1 MLRKS
6 MIGRAVPAMC
16 ACIFG
21 GFALLSTLMPLAAQV
36 STADILGTVSDSSGA
51 VLVDAKITVEN
62 PDTNLI
68 RTATTNG
75 SGNYVISLLPAGRY
89 NIKVEHPGFRAAN
102 LNSIVLAIGDRA
114 RQDIRLEVGQATES
128 VEVSAQAAALQSDSA
143 VVGNLITDR
152 VVQDTP
158 LNGRNFVRLAQLGAG
173 TNESVPN
180 AMSSGNR
187 PDDRRRTSAVSVNG
201 QRDYA
206 NSYLIDG
213 MDDNERYIGTIM
225 VKPSEDAL
233 QEFRVDTN
241 SYAAEVGRTA
251 GGVVNLITKSGTNS
265 LHGSLFEF
273 FRNEHLDAKNYFVGA
288 TAANPPYK
296 QNQFGGSI
304 GGPIKKDKTFF
315 FADYEGLR
323 LRQGITY
330 ASTVPTLAMHSGN
343 FAGLPPIYDPTTGT
357 SSATR
362 LPFVNNQI
370 LPARMNSTGLALL
383 NLYPLPT
390 SGGLTNNFTLSPVRA
405 QRDDTF
411 DTKIDH
417 MFSERNQF
425 FARYSFN
432 DTNSF
437 KPGQLPEVNGIFAG
451 GDAGQYAGTAR
462 QRAQQ
467 AVASYIH
474 TFTPTLLLDL
484 KASYSRY
491 VVRTTPLNYLSNVN
505 SKIGIPGTN
514 IDSDSSG
521 LSPIGVAGYV
531 GLGDPT
537 SVPLATINNLFQY
550 RGSLTYIRGSHQ
562 IKIGGDLRRR
572 QLTPFQSTSSK
583 GQFLFDTG
591 YTNNSSV
598 PGSGN
603 SVASLLLGYPT
614 TETRTKLLVE
624 QGFRSWEFAGYLQD
638 DWRAT
643 HWLTLNLGVRW
654 EVFTP
659 FTEVA
664 NRAAN
669 LADIAS
675 GKILIAGQNGVGP
688 TVGVPT
694 DWHSFAPR
702 IGFAATVAPK
712 TVLRG
717 GFGISF
723 WPPNTGT
730 GSNSV
735 FRDPPFTSVLALTNS
750 GNLISQ
756 GLPSPVATDPNNPTG
771 TIYNVANNIT
781 NPYVEQFNLTL
792 QRELI
797 GGLVFNIGYVG
808 AMSRHVVFNY
818 NADLAPPGDPKTIQ
832 QRRPYYAQMPNV
844 SVIQRV
850 NSTGNQEYNS
860 LQTGLEHRFSK
871 GFSLATNY
879 TWSHNIDDNPATG
892 GGTLFSVYFPQL
904 ETNFK
909 NERGDSDIDIRQ
921 RFNIIASYRLPF
933 GNRLTGL
940 PGVLVKG
947 WAFNGVATAQ
957 TGNVE
962 TIQTSS
968 NLAGTGQ
975 TADRPNATGIPVEGG
990 IYGNGTSSVNNW
1002 FNKAAFVLNAPQTIG
1017 NLGRNTVR
1025 GPDAV
1030 NVDFSAFK
1038 EFQPRERMTLQ
1049 FRAEMFNIL
1058 NHPNLGMPN
1067 NVFNT
1072 SAFGVIG
1079 STGNYLARNIQ
1090 FALKLL
1096 F

>member
-1 MLRKS
+1 MLEKS
-6 MIGRAVPAMC
+6 MIGRALPLGR

-21 GFALLSTLMPLAAQV
+21 VLAVVLCLLPLAAQV
-36 STADILGTVSDSSGA
+36 STADILGTITDSSGA

-62 PDTNLI
+62 PETNLV
-68 RTATTNG
+68 RTATTNS

-89 NIKVEHPGFRAAN
+89 NIKVEHTGFRAAN
-102 LNSIVLAIGDRA
+102 LNSIALATGDRT

-128 VEVSAQAAALQSDSA
+128 VEVSAQASALQSDSA

-251 GGVVNLITKSGTNS
+251 GGVVNLITKSGTNTF
-265 LHGSLFEF
+265 HGSLFEF
-273 FRNEHLDAKNYFVGA
+273 FRNQHLDAKNYFV
-288 TAANPPYK
+288 AAAAPNPPYK

-315 FADYEGLR
+315 FVDYEGLR

-343 FAGLPPIYDPTTGT
+343 FAGQPQIYDPTTGT
-357 SSATR
+357 SAATR
-362 LPFVNNQI
+362 QPFSNNQI
-370 LPARMNSTGLALL
+370 PVSKWNPTGLALL

-390 SGGLTNNFTLSPVRA
+390 TTGLTNNFTLSPVRA

-411 DTKIDH
+411 DTKVDH
-417 MFSERNQF
+417 MFNERNQF

-432 DTNSF
+432 DTNSL
-437 KPGQLPEVNGIFAG
+437 KPGQLPVTNGIFAG
-451 GDAGQYAGTAR
+451 GDTGQFAGTAR

-474 TFTPTLLLDL
+474 TFTPSLLLDL

-491 VVRTTPLNYLSNVN
+491 VVRTTPLNYLNNVN

-514 IDSDSSG
+514 IDADSSG

-550 RGSLTYIRGSHQ
+550 RGSVTYIHGSHQ
-562 IKIGGDLRRR
+562 IKMGGDLRRR

-591 YTNNSSV
+591 YTNNGSS
-598 PGSGN
+598 GGN
-603 SVASLLLGYPT
+603 SVASLLLGFPT
-614 TETRTKLLVE
+614 TEQRTKLLVE
-624 QGFRSWEFAGYLQD
+624 QGFRSWEFAGYVQD
-638 DWRAT
+638 DWRVT

-669 LADIAS
+669 LADISS

-694 DWHSFAPR
+694 NWHSFAPR
-702 IGFAATVAPK
+702 FGFAATVTPK

-735 FRDPPFTSVLALTNS
+735 FRDPPFTSVLVLTNS

-756 GLPSPVATDPNNPTG
+756 GLPVPVATDPNNPTG

-792 QRELI
+792 QREI
-797 GGLVFNIGYVG
+797 VGGLVFNVGYVG

-818 NADLAPPGDPKTIQ
+818 NANLAPPGPGAINP
-832 QRRPYYAQMPNV
+832 RRPYFSQMPNV

-850 NSTGNQEYNS
+850 NSTGNQAYNS

-892 GGTLFSVYFPQL
+892 GGTLFSTYFPQL

-921 RFNIIASYRLPF
+921 RYNLIASYRLPF
-933 GNRLTGL
+933 GSRMTGFR
-940 PGVLVKG
+940 GVLVKG
-947 WAFNGVATAQ
+947 WAFNAVSTAQ
-957 TGNVE
+957 TGSVE

-968 NLAGTGQ
+968 NLANTGQ
-975 TADRPNATGIPVEGG
+975 TADRPNATGLPYGG
-990 IYGNGTSSVNNW
+990 AGFGDGTSSVNNW
-1002 FNKAAFVLNAPQTIG
+1002 FNKAAFVLNSQYTIG

-1025 GPDAV
+1025 GPRAV
-1030 NVDFSAFK
+1030 SVDFSAFK

-1067 NVFNT
+1067 NVFGT

>member
-1 MLRKS
+1 MIRKS
-6 MIGRAVPAMC
+6 IIGRTVHLARV
-16 ACIFG
+16 CIFG
-21 GFALLSTLMPLAAQV
+21 VLAAALCLMPLAAQV
-36 STADILGTVSDSSGA
+36 STADILGTVTDSSGA
-51 VLVDAKITVEN
+51 VLVDAKITAEN
-62 PDTNLI
+62 PETNLT

-89 NIKVEHPGFRAAN
+89 NIKVEHPGFRVAN
-102 LNSIVLAIGDRA
+102 LNSIVLAIGDRV

-128 VEVSAQAAALQSDSA
+128 VEVSAQASALQSDSA

-213 MDDNERYIGTIM
+213 MDNNERYIGTIM

-251 GGVVNLITKSGTNS
+251 GGVVNLITKSGTNTF
-265 LHGSLFEF
+265 HGSLFEF

-288 TAANPPYK
+288 TATNPPYK
-296 QNQFGGSI
+296 LNQFGGSI

-343 FAGLPPIYDPTTGT
+343 FAGLPQIFDPTTGT

-362 LPFVNNQI
+362 VPFANNQI
-370 LPARMNSTGLALL
+370 LPARFNSTGLALL

-390 SGGLTNNFTLSPVRA
+390 TTGLTNNFTLSPVRA

-411 DTKIDH
+411 DAKVDH

-432 DTNSF
+432 DTNSL
-437 KPGQLPEVNGIFAG
+437 KPGQLPAVNDIFAG
-451 GDAGQYAGTAR
+451 GDTGQFAGTAR

-474 TFTPTLLLDL
+474 TFTPSLLLDL
-484 KASYSRY
+484 KTSYSRY
-491 VVRTTPLNYLSNVN
+491 VVRTTPLNYLNNVN

-514 IDSDSSG
+514 IDADSSG

-550 RGSLTYIRGSHQ
+550 RGSLTYIHGSHQ
-562 IKIGGDLRRR
+562 FKMGGDLRRR

-591 YTNNSSV
+591 YTNNGSS
-598 PGSGN
+598 GGN
-603 SVASLLLGYPT
+603 SVASLLLGFPT
-614 TETRTKLLVE
+614 TEQRTKLLVE
-624 QGFRSWEFAGYLQD
+624 QGFRSWEFAGYIQD
-638 DWRAT
+638 DWRVT

-669 LADIAS
+669 LADISS
-675 GKILIAGQNGVGP
+675 GKILIAGQNGVGA

-694 DWHSFAPR
+694 NWHSFAPR
-702 IGFAATVAPK
+702 FGFAATVAPK

-735 FRDPPFTSVLALTNS
+735 FRDPPFTSVLVLTNS

-756 GLPSPVATDPNNPTG
+756 GLPVPVATDPNNPTG

-792 QRELI
+792 QREI
-797 GGLVFNIGYVG
+797 VGGLVFNVGYVG

-818 NADLAPPGDPKTIQ
+818 NANLAPPGSGAINP
-832 QRRPYYAQMPNV
+832 RRPYFAQMPNV

-850 NSTGNQEYNS
+850 NSTGNQEYSS

-892 GGTLFSVYFPQL
+892 GGTLFSTYFPQL

-921 RFNIIASYRLPF
+921 RFNLIASYRLPF
-933 GNRLTGL
+933 GSRLTGL

-947 WAFNGVATAQ
+947 WAFNAVSTAQ
-957 TGNVE
+957 TGSVE

-968 NLAGTGQ
+968 NLANTGQ
-975 TADRPNATGIPVEGG
+975 TADRPNATGLSYGG
-990 IYGNGTSSVNNW
+990 DTYGNGTGSVNNW
-1002 FNKAAFVLNAPQTIG
+1002 FNKAAFVLNAPFTIG

-1025 GPDAV
+1025 GPRAV
-1030 NVDFSAFK
+1030 SVDFSAFK
-1038 EFQPRERMTLQ
+1038 EFQPREHMTLQ

-1067 NVFNT
+1067 NVFGT